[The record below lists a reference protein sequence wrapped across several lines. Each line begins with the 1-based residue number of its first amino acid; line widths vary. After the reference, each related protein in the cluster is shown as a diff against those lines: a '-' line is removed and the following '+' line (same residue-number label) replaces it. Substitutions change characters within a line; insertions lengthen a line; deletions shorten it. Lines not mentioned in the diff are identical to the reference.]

1 MRYVHVADDREASL
15 TPGHAEGNNKWPIY
29 FSATPAKI
37 AGVQPRS
44 LLEARGWCVWWD
56 RQIFIGEA
64 FDKAIERELENAK
77 GQYYRDVIADSAGPS
92 RSDVSVNGY
101 RG

>member
-1 MRYVHVADDREASL
+1 
-15 TPGHAEGNNKWPIY
+15 
-29 FSATPAKI
+29 
-37 AGVQPRS
+37 

-101 RG
+101 RADSRGRFDSRTLTVKRSLPLIPPKDHTPSD

>member
-1 MRYVHVADDREASL
+1 MADLFLSYASEDRGRAAAL
-15 TPGHAEGNNKWPIY
+15 A
-29 FSATPAKI
+29 
-37 AGVQPRS
+37 Q

-101 RG
+101 RADSRGRFDHER